1 MKIDCIS
8 DLHGYLPKLPGGD
21 LLIIAGDLT
30 RSDEL
35 DEYLRFFYWLRKQ
48 KYVKKVLIGGNH
60 DVLLDTGIPY
70 PVFCELENAKCDY
83 LLDSG
88 TEFVYY
94 PPLDL
99 DKPEVFRQKLKIW
112 GSPWTL
118 SFKGEKPNC
127 LAFTKPTEAE
137 LAEKFALIPD
147 DTNILV
153 THSPPFEILDEVQ
166 RGDKIVSVGSKSLS
180 TKIEHLPNLKL
191 HVFGHIHEGYG
202 TTQVGECEIPFV
214 NASFVDEHYHPCHEP
229 IGVEL

>member
-1 MKIDCIS
+1 MKITAIS
-8 DLHGYLPKLPGGD
+8 DLHGYLPKLEGGD

-88 TEFVYY
+88 TSC
-94 PPLDL
+94 
-99 DKPEVFRQKLKIW
+99 RGLKIW
-112 GSPWTL
+112 GSPWTQ
-118 SFKGEKPNC
+118 SFKGERPDC

-137 LAEKFALIPD
+137 LAEKWALIPD

-153 THSPPFEILDEVQ
+153 THSPPYAMLDQVYEP
-166 RGDKIVSVGSKSLS
+166 KFPHNMVGSKSL
-180 TKIEHLPNLKL
+180 EMRVHLLSKLKL
-191 HVFGHIHEGYG
+191 HVFGHIHESYG
-202 TTQVGECEIPFV
+202 DEIELATQYV
-214 NASFVDEHYHPCHEP
+214 NASYVDENYHPCHEP
-229 IGVEL
+229 VRIELL